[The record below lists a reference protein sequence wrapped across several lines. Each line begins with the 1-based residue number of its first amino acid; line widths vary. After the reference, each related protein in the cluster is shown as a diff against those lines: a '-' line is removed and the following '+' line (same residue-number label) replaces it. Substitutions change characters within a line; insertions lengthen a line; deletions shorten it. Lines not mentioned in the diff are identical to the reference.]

1 MTPSVLDYD
10 DYRLF
15 LKDLYLARK
24 TSRAGYSYRRFAED
38 LGFTPSNFIH
48 LVISGK
54 RNLSQEA
61 IDKIK
66 ARLKW
71 TAQHKKFFQNLVFFG
86 QSVHEAKRERYRA
99 ELDKILG
106 KRRAILNPDQDAYFS
121 NWYVPVIRELLALK
135 GFVSDLSWIAHK
147 LKPRVERVKVQEAL
161 RVLARLKMIV
171 KREGFWAQ
179 NDEHLATPA
188 EITSDLVHNYHAE
201 MLKLSAQA
209 LDLPAESRDI
219 SAMTMSLSPAQFTWL
234 KQRVVDFRDEIQQEL
249 QELDEDRHT
258 LVAQLNIQLFPVTE
272 P

>member
-1 MTPSVLDYD
+1 MTPSILEYD
-10 DYRLF
+10 DYRAF
-15 LKDLYLARK
+15 LKDLYSTRK

-48 LVISGK
+48 LIVSGK

-61 IDKIK
+61 VDKIK
-66 ARLKW
+66 SHIKW
-71 TAQHKKFFQNLVFFG
+71 SAQHKKFFQNLVFFN
-86 QSVHEAKRERYRA
+86 QADTDAERHRHRA

-106 KRRAILNPDQDAYFS
+106 KKRMLINPDQDAYFS
-121 NWYVPVIRELLALK
+121 NWYVPVIREILALK
-135 GFVSDLSWIAHK
+135 GFVSDLGWIAHK
-147 LKPRVERVKVQEAL
+147 LKPRVERSKVQDAL

-171 KREGFWAQ
+171 KREGGWAQ
-179 NDEHLATPA
+179 GEEHLTTPS

-201 MLKLSAQA
+201 MLKLSSQA
-209 LDLPAESRDI
+209 LDLPSEVRDV

-249 QELDEDRHT
+249 QGMEGGHT

-272 P
+272 D